1 MKRTALVLV
10 VVGALAGCTTY
21 AHRSMHNAPG
31 VTDLSTPPAREVG
44 DPSAYTPPEQPGSET
59 IAVWAMPNV
68 VLGSGRLDVGQV
80 VTELGMSFRVERV
93 VDANGALLHKSAFA
107 ITAGVGL
114 AQFYETRPTI
124 FGATFV
130 ELNYRNL
137 IKVIPFDVALGA
149 AVYPGV
155 SLAAT
160 GEHYDASI
168 GGQLSVRIP
177 LALLRFRY
185 MTETGFEVMAG
196 YELPFPF
203 FFGRSR

>member
-1 MKRTALVLV
+1 MSCHVESRILQKVRDSDSVGHDGWVNARRGAALIMLPAFYALATAIHVLV
-10 VVGALAGCTTY
+10 
-21 AHRSMHNAPG
+21 
-31 VTDLSTPPAREVG
+31 
-44 DPSAYTPPEQPGSET
+44 
-59 IAVWAMPNV
+59 
-68 VLGSGRLDVGQV
+68 
-80 VTELGMSFRVERV
+80 
-93 VDANGALLHKSAFA
+93 
-107 ITAGVGL
+107 
-114 AQFYETRPTI
+114 
-124 FGATFV
+124 
-130 ELNYRNL
+130 L